1 MPPRSQLFGVAT
13 KHPSL
18 KLELAFDFNIGDNY
32 GQHLFMNIDTRYP
45 VRHNVPPGRER
56 RACCGYLNQ
65 GHGLSPLPQGEDND
79 AQLFVQ
85 TRTLRIRHDHGA
97 LRIANA
103 TSNELARYAGLRTE
117 IRSSACSAFD

>member
-32 GQHLFMNIDTRYP
+32 GQH
-45 VRHNVPPGRER
+45 
-56 RACCGYLNQ
+56 LNQ